1 MTLRIRLVTEKI
13 WATSRKCVFY
23 GIFKNTTKHQK
34 IFSETFFEMQ
44 PNTWKYFLFR
54 KISIFWKYFY
64 TNQRSLRNKNS
75 GLLIKL
81 LWPSY
86 SGYTEDNFYI
96 LYSQYFFQTTYDRY
110 LISKIRLVFSL
121 TLYKFIVWA
130 CWAKTQFCLG
140 SKPKLVLTQLIFD
153 LLEILQTWKYNKNM
167 QFNG

>member
-1 MTLRIRLVTEKI
+1 MVF
-13 WATSRKCVFY
+13 SR
-23 GIFKNTTKHQK
+23 T
-34 IFSETFFEMQ
+34 Q
-44 PNTWKYFLFR
+44 PNIKKYFLKHFL
-54 KISIFWKYFY
+54 KCNQTHENIFFSGKYLFSRN
-64 TNQRSLRNKNS
+64 TFTRTKRSLRNKNS

>member
-1 MTLRIRLVTEKI
+1 MVF
-13 WATSRKCVFY
+13 SR
-23 GIFKNTTKHQK
+23 T
-34 IFSETFFEMQ
+34 Q
-44 PNTWKYFLFR
+44 PNIKKYFLKHFL
-54 KISIFWKYFY
+54 KCNQTHENIFFSGKYLFSGN
-64 TNQRSLRNKNS
+64 TFTRTKRSLRNKNS

-86 SGYTEDNFYI
+86 SGYADDDFYI

-110 LISKIRLVFSL
+110 LISKIRLVFSF

-167 QFNG
+167 KFNG